1 MISGQ
6 AFIDVS
12 PAPKVKGYATKYFL
26 LERQLIWLSFLYSKS
41 RKGADDISN

>member
-12 PAPKVKGYATKYFL
+12 PAPKNLKDTATKYFL
-26 LERQLIWLSFLYSKS
+26 LEGQLNMAVFFVCIK
-41 RKGADDISN
+41 RGMKEVG